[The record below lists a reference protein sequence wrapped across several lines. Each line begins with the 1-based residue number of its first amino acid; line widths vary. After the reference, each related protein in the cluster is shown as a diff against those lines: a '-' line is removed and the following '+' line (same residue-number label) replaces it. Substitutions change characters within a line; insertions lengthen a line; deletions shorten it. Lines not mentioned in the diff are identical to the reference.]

1 MKKLFSHTKSK
12 TEIFAFSLSA
22 FVSECSVNDMGVKVG
37 QEIPYWSPVGVIF
50 NDVSLTVDFL
60 GEGFDWPSVLKMR

>member
-1 MKKLFSHTKSK
+1 
-12 TEIFAFSLSA
+12 
-22 FVSECSVNDMGVKVG
+22 MGVKVG